1 MAKPSGVTVVIP
13 TLNEADVIAAVVR
26 EIPRAVATEIIVADS
41 GSTDGTQRDRRRGRR
56 PCDRFGPARLRP
68 RLRPRRCTAA
78 DPASDVIVFMDGD
91 GADRADLMHRLVDP
105 IRAGTHDFVIA
116 SRTRGER
123 EPGSMSWHQVFAGQ
137 AAGLG
142 MRALYGVRY
151 TDMCAFRAIRRS
163 SLLALGLREMTYGW
177 NIEMQMQAA
186 RAGLRILEVPLPYRC
201 RAGGQS
207 KVAGSLKGSLRA
219 GWRIVTTF
227 ARVAGSRAAGQ
238 PAVRMAMLAAASLA
252 GVAGCMRAGAGGGPG
267 CRPGGGH
274 GHLVDAG
281 PRRRGGAVCLPG
293 RPVRPGRG
301 HRAVQSGRRRRR
313 RTCTGIRAATCR

>member
-1 MAKPSGVTVVIP
+1 MVAVAGISVVIP

-26 EIPRAVATEIIVADS
+26 EIPRAIATEIIVADS
-41 GSTDGTQRDRRRGRR
+41 GSKDGTQRIAAEAGARVIDLQQRGYGLACSR
-56 PCDRFGPARLRP
+56 AAA
-68 RLRPRRCTAA
+68 AA
-78 DPASDVIVFMDGD
+78 DPASDIIVFMDGD
-91 GADRADLMHRLVDP
+91 GADRADLMHLMTDP

-123 EPGSMSWHQVFAGQ
+123 DPGSMSWHQVVAGHG
-137 AAGLG
+137 AGLG

-186 RAGLRILEVPLPYRC
+186 RARLRILEVPVPYRC

-207 KVAGSLKGSLRA
+207 KVAGSVRGTVRA

-227 ARVAGSRAAGQ
+227 ARVAASPPPA
-238 PAVRMAMLAAASLA
+238 AVRPA
-252 GVAGCMRAGAGGGPG
+252 PT
-267 CRPGGGH
+267 P
-274 GHLVDAG
+274 
-281 PRRRGGAVCLPG
+281 
-293 RPVRPGRG
+293 
-301 HRAVQSGRRRRR
+301 
-313 RTCTGIRAATCR
+313 

>member
-1 MAKPSGVTVVIP
+1 MRELRAEVVAVTKPHGAPSTRATVVIP

-26 EIPRAVATEIIVADS
+26 EVPRSVASEVIVADS
-41 GSTDGTQRDRRRGRR
+41 GSTDGTQRIAAEAGARVLDLRERGYGLA
-56 PCDRFGPARLRP
+56 CARAAA
-68 RLRPRRCTAA
+68 AA

-123 EPGSMSWHQVFAGQ
+123 DPGSMNWHQVLAGQ

-163 SLLALGLREMTYGW
+163 SLESLGLREMTYGW

-186 RAGLRILEVPLPYRC
+186 RAGLRILEVPMPYRC

-207 KVAGSLKGSLRA
+207 KVAGSVRGSLRA
-219 GWRIVTTF
+219 GWRIATTF
-227 ARVAGSRAAGQ
+227 ARVAGSPR
-238 PAVRMAMLAAASLA
+238 PA
-252 GVAGCMRAGAGGGPG
+252 PG
-267 CRPGGGH
+267 S
-274 GHLVDAG
+274 G
-281 PRRRGGAVCLPG
+281 PRPAPLP
-293 RPVRPGRG
+293 
-301 HRAVQSGRRRRR
+301 
-313 RTCTGIRAATCR
+313 